1 MLFTIPLAFG
11 NCSAVLFLLLVACS
25 LRLVA
30 SLKSSWTLDL
40 RAALARTAMLVA
52 AMVAMLARLVA
63 LEGLRTLE
71 GRLSSLW

>member
-52 AMVAMLARLVA
+52 AMLARLVA